1 MTRRTSTAANPTDDL
16 PTGPARAQYVRTLFD
31 AIAQRYDLM
40 NRLMTLGRDAA
51 WRRTAVAAVIEPETR
66 TVLDVG
72 AGTGDLS
79 LAVAEAMSEGGR
91 IVALDFAAEMLGV
104 ARAKLQRRVA
114 GQDGRPAVVVF
125 PVQADALAL
134 PLRAD
139 TCDALVTA
147 FTVRNLADL
156 DGALAEFRRVLR
168 PGGRLAS
175 LEITSPTLPVFRT
188 LFRYYFRQV
197 VPLVGAAVAGSGAA
211 YRYLPASVQA
221 FLSRRQLQRRFQAA
235 GFAHV
240 VARPLALGTIAL
252 HTGTQVA
259 HPQRQADLV
268 TETVPV
274 HEWDD
279 LVLSLPGA
287 HLLQGAAWAAAREQ
301 LGWTPQRL
309 AFRRAGRLVGTAL
322 VLRRS
327 LPVPGLGIGYVP
339 KGPILAAWSSEAAG
353 DVARALAAWAR
364 DQRVLWLKLDPD
376 VEADNGAVTRALA
389 AAGFLPAEEQVQLP
403 ATMLVDLRGS
413 EAELLAR
420 MHRKWRYN
428 VRLAQRRGVQVRAG
442 DTDDLATFYR
452 LYQETAARDHFVIRP
467 LDYYRVLWE
476 HLRREQGAVLL
487 LADVAGETVAG
498 LVVCR
503 YGQRAWFLYGASG
516 ARHRRDQPNHLLQW
530 RAMQWA
536 REHGC
541 DTYDM
546 WGAPSELREDDP
558 LWGVYRFKQGFGG
571 RYVRWL
577 GAYDYMPYP
586 RLYRAWQLA
595 LRLYRRLT
603 IPGGSSG

>member
-1 MTRRTSTAANPTDDL
+1 MQTERQSLPADDL

-51 WRRTAVAAVIEPETR
+51 WRKVAASAVIGPETR

-79 LAVAEAMSEGGR
+79 LAVADAMPAGGR

-104 ARAKLQRRVA
+104 ARTKLQRRAA
-114 GQDGRPAVVVF
+114 GQAGRPAVVVL
-125 PVQADALAL
+125 PVQGDALAL

-139 TCDALVTA
+139 ACDALVTA

-156 DGALAEFRRVLR
+156 DRALAEFRRVLR
-168 PGGRLAS
+168 PDGRLAS
-175 LEITSPTLPVFRT
+175 LEITSPTMPVFRT
-188 LFRYYFRQV
+188 LFRYCFRHV
-197 VPLVGAAVAGSGAA
+197 VPLVGAAVAGYGAA
-211 YRYLPASVQA
+211 YHYLPASVQA
-221 FLSRRQLQRRFQAA
+221 FLSRRQLQHRFQAA
-235 GFAHV
+235 GFSQV
-240 VARPLALGTIAL
+240 TARPLALGTIAL
-252 HTGTQVA
+252 HTGTQVV
-259 HPQRQADLV
+259 HPQHQADLV

-301 LGWTPQRL
+301 LGWTQQRL

-327 LPVPGLGIGYVP
+327 LPIPGLGIGYVP
-339 KGPILAAWSSEAAG
+339 KGPILAEWSSAAAG
-353 DVARALAAWAR
+353 DVARALTAWAR

-376 VEADNGAVTRALA
+376 VAADNRVVASALA
-389 AAGFLPAEEQVQLP
+389 AAGFRPAAEQVQLP
-403 ATMLVDLRGS
+403 ATMLVDMRGS
-413 EAELLAR
+413 EDELLAR

-452 LYQETAARDHFVIRP
+452 LYEETAARDHFVIRP

-503 YGQRAWFLYGASG
+503 YGRRAWFLYGASG

-558 LWGVYRFKQGFGG
+558 LWGVYRFKRGFGG

-577 GAYDYMPYP
+577 GAYDYVPHP
-586 RLYRAWQLA
+586 RLYRAWQAA

-603 IPGGSSG
+603 IRDGA

>member
-1 MTRRTSTAANPTDDL
+1 MTTCRAPTDDDL
-16 PTGPARAQYVRTLFD
+16 PTGQARAQYVRTLFD

-51 WRRTAVAAVIEPETR
+51 WRKIAASAVIAPETR

-79 LAVAEAMSEGGR
+79 LAVAAAMPDGGR

-104 ARAKLQRRVA
+104 ARSKLQRRPA
-114 GQDGRPAVVVF
+114 SQDDRSAVVVH
-125 PVQADALAL
+125 PVQGDALAL

-139 TCDALVTA
+139 ACDALVTA

-156 DGALAEFRRVLR
+156 DRALAEFHRVLR
-168 PGGRLAS
+168 PEGRLAS

-188 LFRYYFRQV
+188 LFRYYFRHI
-197 VPLVGAAVAGSGAA
+197 VPLVGSAVAGYGAA

-240 VARPLALGTIAL
+240 TARPLALGTIAL

-259 HPQRQADLV
+259 HPQQQADLV
-268 TETVPV
+268 TETVPA

-287 HLLQGAAWAAAREQ
+287 HLLQSTAWATAREQ
-301 LGWTPQRL
+301 LGWTPHRL

-322 VLRRS
+322 VLCRP
-327 LPVPGLGIGYVP
+327 LPVPGLGLGYVP
-339 KGPILAAWSSEAAG
+339 KGPILAEWSDQAVG
-353 DVARALAAWAR
+353 DAARALAAWAR
-364 DQRVLWLKLDPD
+364 DHRVLWLKLDPD
-376 VEADNGAVTRALA
+376 VAADNGAVARELE

-413 EAELLAR
+413 EEELLAR

-428 VRLAQRRGVQVRAG
+428 VRLAQRRGVQVREG

-476 HLRREQGAVLL
+476 HLRREQRAVLL

-503 YGQRAWFLYGASG
+503 YGRRAWFLYGASG

-541 DTYDM
+541 ATYDM
-546 WGAPSELREDDP
+546 WGAPTELREDDP
-558 LWGVYRFKQGFGG
+558 LWGVYRFKRGFGG

-577 GAYDYMPYP
+577 GAYDYVPYP
-586 RLYRAWQLA
+586 RLYRAWQAA

-603 IPGGSSG
+603 IPGGA

>member
-1 MTRRTSTAANPTDDL
+1 MQPERQSMPADDL

-51 WRRTAVAAVIEPETR
+51 WRKIAAAAVIGTETR

-79 LAVAEAMSEGGR
+79 LAVADTMPDGGR

-104 ARAKLQRRVA
+104 ARTKLQRRAA
-114 GQDGRPAVVVF
+114 GQDDRPAVVVL
-125 PVQADALAL
+125 PVQGDALAL

-139 TCDALVTA
+139 ACDALVTA

-168 PGGRLAS
+168 PEGRLAS
-175 LEITSPTLPVFRT
+175 LEITSPTIPVFRT
-188 LFRYYFRQV
+188 LFRYYFRHV

-235 GFAHV
+235 GFAQV
-240 VARPLALGTIAL
+240 TARPLALGTIAL

-259 HPQRQADLV
+259 HPQQQADLV

-279 LVLSLPGA
+279 LVLGLPGA

-339 KGPILAAWSSEAAG
+339 KGPLLAEWSSAAVG

-376 VEADNGAVTRALA
+376 VEADNDAVARELE
-389 AAGFLPAEEQVQLP
+389 AAGFVPAEEQVQLP
-403 ATMLVDLRGS
+403 ATMLVDLRGNDD
-413 EAELLAR
+413 ELLAR
-420 MHRKWRYN
+420 MHSKWRYN
-428 VRLAQRRGVQVRAG
+428 VRLAQRRGVQVREG
-442 DTDDLATFYR
+442 STDDLATFYR
-452 LYQETAARDHFVIRP
+452 LYEETAARDHFVIRP

-476 HLRREQGAVLL
+476 HLRRDQGAVLL

-503 YGQRAWFLYGASG
+503 YGRRAWFLYGASG

-558 LWGVYRFKQGFGG
+558 LWGVYRFKRGFGG
-571 RYVRWL
+571 RYVHWL
-577 GAYDYMPYP
+577 GAYDYVPHP
-586 RLYRAWQLA
+586 RLYCAWQAA
-595 LRLYRRLT
+595 LQLYRLLT
-603 IPGGSSG
+603 IRGGA

>member
-1 MTRRTSTAANPTDDL
+1 MTTGRGPTEAVPADDL
-16 PTGPARAQYVRTLFD
+16 PTGQARAQYVRTLFD

-51 WRRTAVAAVIEPETR
+51 WRKIAAAAVIGPETR

-79 LAVAEAMSEGGR
+79 RAVADAMPGGGR

-104 ARAKLQRRVA
+104 ARAKLQRRA
-114 GQDGRPAVVVF
+114 ARQAGRPAVVVL
-125 PVQADALAL
+125 PVQGDALAL

-139 TCDALVTA
+139 ACDALVTA

-156 DGALAEFRRVLR
+156 DGALAEFHRVLR
-168 PGGRLAS
+168 PEGRLAS
-175 LEITSPTLPVFRT
+175 LEITSPTMPVFRT
-188 LFRYYFRQV
+188 LFRYYFRHV
-197 VPLVGAAVAGSGAA
+197 VPLVGAAVAGYGAA

-235 GFAHV
+235 GFAQV
-240 VARPLALGTIAL
+240 TARPLALGTIAL

-259 HPQRQADLV
+259 HPQQQADLV
-268 TETVPV
+268 TETVPA

-279 LVLSLPGA
+279 LVLGLPGA
-287 HLLQGAAWAAAREQ
+287 YLLQGAAWAAAREQ
-301 LGWTPQRL
+301 LGWTPHRL

-339 KGPILAAWSSEAAG
+339 KGPILAEWTGRAVG

-364 DQRVLWLKLDPD
+364 DHRVLWLKLDPD
-376 VEADNGAVTRALA
+376 VEADNGAVARELE

-413 EAELLAR
+413 EDELLAR
-420 MHRKWRYN
+420 MHSKWRYN
-428 VRLAQRRGVQVRAG
+428 VRLAQRRGVQVREG

-452 LYQETAARDHFVIRP
+452 LYEETAARDHFVIRP

-476 HLRREQGAVLL
+476 HLRQEQGAVLL

-503 YGQRAWFLYGASG
+503 YGRRAWFLYGASG

-536 REHGC
+536 REYGC

-577 GAYDYMPYP
+577 GAYDYVPHP
-586 RLYRAWQLA
+586 RLYRAWQVA

-603 IPGGSSG
+603 VPGSS